1 MKLVSLALVTL
12 VATFATTSIS
22 AQATVIST
30 KVGTNNQLISQAEY
44 VPSIQRAVEN
54 CTRVNCLQRGWDSYR
69 TNYSKYR
76 AWEYEQFRRGA
87 NEIREEQRKQQ
98 FMRNYCRE
106 NYCRY

>member
-1 MKLVSLALVTL
+1 MKPISFVTITL
-12 VATFATTSIS
+12 VALSATTSIS
-22 AQATVIST
+22 AKAAVNTT
-30 KVGTNNQLISQAEY
+30 KVETNNQLITQL
-44 VPSIQRAVEN
+44 VPSVQRGVEN
-54 CTRVNCLQRGWDSYR
+54 CTRVNCLQRGWDSYS

-76 AWEYEQFRRGA
+76 AWEYEQFRRRE